1 VPELC
6 ANNRSGSQTY
16 HAEQCRHRPGGRSH
30 GLAAGVRHSKK
41 LRLTIDSRTLWEGVS
56 IMTVSLRP
64 AAPADAPELG
74 RICYEAFKGIA
85 ERHGYP
91 SDFSS
96 VEAGVGLLGYLTGH
110 AGIYGVAAESEDG
123 RLLGSCFM
131 DERAAICGIGPV
143 TIDPTAQDRGVG
155 RALMEHVLERA
166 ASRKAPGVRLVQSAY
181 HTRSF
186 ALYASL
192 GFDVREPLALVNG
205 SPLGLT
211 IPGRAVRRARA
222 DDLDACNLVCRR
234 VHGHDRGVDLQE
246 SIATGSATVVEHDGR
261 ITGYAT
267 SLVFTGHAVGETDDD
282 VKALIGAAPSFAG
295 RGFLVPARRPLLRW
309 CLQHRLRVTQVMTL
323 MSVGL
328 YNDPAG
334 AYLPSILF

>member
-1 VPELC
+1 MP
-6 ANNRSGSQTY
+6 
-16 HAEQCRHRPGGRSH
+16 
-30 GLAAGVRHSKK
+30 
-41 LRLTIDSRTLWEGVS
+41 
-56 IMTVSLRP
+56 VSLRP
-64 AAPADAPELG
+64 ATPADAPELG

-91 SDFSS
+91 SDFPA

-110 AGIYGVAAESEDG
+110 PGIYGVAAESDDG

-131 DERAAICGIGPV
+131 DERAAICGIGPI

-155 RALMEHVLERA
+155 RALMGAVLERA
-166 ASRKAPGVRLVQSAY
+166 ASRNAPGVRLVQSAY

-186 ALYASL
+186 ALYTSL

-205 SPLGLT
+205 EPLGLT
-211 IPGRAVRRARA
+211 VAGRTVRPASA
-222 DDLDACNLVCRR
+222 EDLEACNLICRR
-234 VHGHDRGVDLQE
+234 IHGHDRGAELRE
-246 SIATGSATVVEHDGR
+246 AIATGSATVVVSDER

-267 SLVFTGHAVGETDDD
+267 SPVFTGHAVGETADD

-295 RGFLVPARRPLLRW
+295 RGFLVPARGPLLRW
-309 CLQHRLRVTQVMTL
+309 CLQQRLRVVQVMTL

-328 YNDPAG
+328 YNEPAG